1 MLDILYKMIYW
12 VAGMHDKILAI
23 NDAGGYYFDDKQLHF
38 IVVGVIGLL
47 MIFII
52 YPIFKL
58 LAKYNHTMVIA
69 WIYVFTL
76 LLVLTFA
83 IEIGQWLS
91 GTGRMEM
98 ADVTSG
104 LSGFLIM
111 FLVFAVVR
119 GIYHAIV
126 GAVRKNKE
134 AAEAKH

>member
-1 MLDILYKMIYW
+1 MLDLLYRMIYW
-12 VAGMHDKILAI
+12 VARMHDKILSI
-23 NDAGGYYFDDKQLHF
+23 NDAGGYYFNDKQLHF
-38 IVVGVIGLL
+38 IVIGVLGLL
-47 MIFII
+47 MIFVI

-76 LLVLTFA
+76 LLVITFA

-104 LSGFLIM
+104 LGGFLVM
-111 FLVFAVVR
+111 FFIFALIR

-126 GAVRKNKE
+126 GAITRNEEKDRK
-134 AAEAKH
+134 H